1 MIQRLVGCGPPP
13 AASMYKSS
21 QAQVRA
27 ARCSAA
33 TMQYFDLRFQS
44 LRTVYTSSSCSLKRQ
59 LTMSL
64 TCCTHCADAVPHSGQ
79 RLYHP
84 TSLRSLSHSVGSLSH
99 GHPYYRTALS
109 TANYSAP
116 LTPRTGPDLVPSYI
130 TLTFGCKR
138 TSADC
143 RRARIPPPQPRWIVV
158 SPTSTAA

>member
-1 MIQRLVGCGPPP
+1 MWP
-13 AASMYKSS
+13 AARGFNVQVKSS
-21 QAQVRA
+21 TSQGSEVL
-27 ARCSAA
+27 CSYHAVFRSQISIPPYCLYIFF
-33 TMQYFDLRFQS
+33 MF
-44 LRTVYTSSSCSLKRQ
+44 VERQ

-64 TCCTHCADAVPHSGQ
+64 TCRTHCADAVSHSGQ

-84 TSLRSLSHSVGSLSH
+84 ISLRSLSHSVGSLSH

-138 TSADC
+138 PSADC